1 MRPSR
6 IIELCINDAS
16 IQVSYLSDIW
26 KNPAVRRF
34 WAVFG
39 AASIRVKVMGIVLSM
54 IILLGL
60 FVTIQLR
67 FALYETLEAQ
77 LYEQGLG
84 ISDSMSTRVAQ
95 IVSED
100 ARALPD
106 YLHGI
111 KEHYS
116 EDGHNTLVDYA
127 IVRHADGS
135 VLASTLDGDPPPE
148 IAPAISRDVTQRI
161 RKLVTPWGDVID
173 VTTPLANG
181 LTIQL
186 GLAEDTIEQITNTV
200 AFQIFSITL
209 VMVFVGFLA
218 AAFLTWILT
227 RPILSLVE
235 ATRAVTA
242 GDYSRQVGRWAND
255 EIGDLAVA
263 FNLMTASLKRAARER
278 EERDALREHY
288 IRGVISAQE
297 EERKRIAREL
307 HDSTSQ
313 SLTSL
318 LVGLR
323 NLEAA
328 GDIDTVHARIDSI
341 RSVVNNTL
349 DEVHA
354 LAWQLRPSV
363 LDDLGLEA
371 ALQRYIADYQAR
383 HHIQV
388 DFVARG
394 IAERLPLAVETSL
407 YRMIQEGL
415 TNIARHAKANNA
427 SVLLEQRPKGIRAII
442 EDNGVGFDTQKTAY
456 SQKSL
461 GLQGIRE
468 RAELLGGSLTIESEP
483 QKGTSLFIEIPH
495 SIETTKEEQK

>member
-1 MRPSR
+1 VSQR
-6 IIELCINDAS
+6 IGLW
-16 IQVSYLSDIW
+16 Q
-26 KNPAVRRF
+26 NPLVRRF

-77 LYEQGLG
+77 LREQGLG
-84 ISDSMSTRVAQ
+84 ISDGMSARVAQ
-95 IVSED
+95 VVGED
-100 ARALPD
+100 AAALRD
-106 YLHGI
+106 YLHEI
-111 KEHYS
+111 AEHYS
-116 EDGHNTLVDYA
+116 AGGHNTLVDYA
-127 IVRHADGS
+127 IVRRADGG
-135 VLASTLDGDPPPE
+135 VLASTLDGALPLE
-148 IAPAISRDVTQRI
+148 IAPASPRDSAQRI
-161 RKLVTPWGDVID
+161 RKLVTPWGTVID

-181 LTIQL
+181 LTLQL
-186 GLAEDTIEQITNTV
+186 GMAEDTIEEITNAVTLE
-200 AFQIFSITL
+200 IFSITL
-209 VMVFVGFLA
+209 VMVFVGFTA

-235 ATRAVTA
+235 ATRAVAA
-242 GDYSRQVGRWAND
+242 GDYSRQVARWAND

-263 FNLMTASLKRAARER
+263 FNLMTTSLERAAHER
-278 EERDALREHY
+278 EERDAMREHY

-328 GDIDTVHARIDSI
+328 GDIETVHARIDSI
-341 RSVVNNTL
+341 RSVVNHTL

-371 ALQRYIADYQAR
+371 ALRRYISDYQAR

-394 IAERLPLAVETSL
+394 IDERLPMAVETSL

-427 SVLLEQRPKGIRAII
+427 SVLLEQRPKSIRAII
-442 EDNGVGFDTQKTAY
+442 EDNGVGFDTRNTAY

-468 RAELLGGSLTIESEP
+468 RAELLGGSLTIESEL
-483 QKGTSLFIEIPH
+483 QHGSSLFIEIPH
-495 SIETTKEEQK
+495 ASDKNKDRPAIA